1 MYRTPPKPDTPYANT
16 PLPES
21 PTTKYIEATASQ
33 EETHT
38 QQNNDD
44 TLTPRDPQN
53 SPGTDN
59 LTDEEIMR
67 QIQKLQRLL
76 EKRRKNKPVKR
87 NLYQNLSSDDDDCS
101 LSKTSSD
108 MDTSFCSTASLVTAQ
123 INAHTT
129 APNSGESIARP
140 NSNSGPKHPLS
151 LQGNLDRIELANSQA
166 PLSQNSTA
174 RRFPE
179 LPTRNRGAPNS
190 SGVPN
195 PTRANIPTTNQT
207 QTAVPSTVSADK
219 IPPIVLRDK
228 TQWSK
233 ISTEIKRRGINFSRA
248 QNIADGIRIY
258 PIAEADFR
266 AITKFFSTDKI
277 PYHTYQ
283 LPLENL
289 LNVVFRSIPIEIAE
303 KDIYDD
309 LCERGFTPE
318 CVIRMRRT
326 RDKAPM
332 PLILVKISK
341 EHKAIFHL
349 KEVVSLETSVETLKS
364 RPVVGQCFRCQKFG
378 HAQSRCTAP
387 KRCVACAGEHDSD
400 VCPRPKAEPATCA
413 NCGETHHANYRG
425 CSKFP
430 RIRTQTPRAQRTPP
444 PQGSRNS
451 PGRSNAQAL
460 SASHPRPFSNN
471 VQAAAESSQKQ
482 QRDRPSAS
490 SRVGFSDQGKPAT
503 ILKKGSRT
511 GGESDEVDRVE
522 ALMDVLHSLFVQL
535 ERVSVAI
542 KEIFPNKP
550 IRQRS

>member
-166 PLSQNSTA
+166 PPSQNSTA
-174 RRFPE
+174 RCFPE

-219 IPPIVLRDK
+219 IPPIEYPDRD
-228 TQWSK
+228 S
-233 ISTEIKRRGINFSRA
+233 G
-248 QNIADGIRIY
+248 
-258 PIAEADFR
+258 
-266 AITKFFSTDKI
+266 
-277 PYHTYQ
+277 
-283 LPLENL
+283 
-289 LNVVFRSIPIEIAE
+289 